1 MKTEDPG
8 MSNPS
13 TCQHGELP
21 RQQHDGLAFNST
33 EQTSR
38 NIDLRKY
45 AQKFSNH
52 RARHFMPN
60 TEQIMAVIDLVNDG
74 KTIAYIASKTGLP
87 VALVQ
92 EVIDKEGLRKPID
105 IRRERREKE
114 RSMQAAQKGAQN
126 ADRDERIKALAL
138 DGQTLSEIGRQ
149 VGISGERVRRIL
161 IEKWGLEIKDI
172 RNQSRAVYEASQAHF
187 ESESIKWVR
196 EHPGCTLSEIGSAL
210 DVNEDYVRLSLPT
223 EVRHL
228 VFDLIKSR
236 KNAQE
241 KLQHW
246 SDEQVFAAIRVAANQ
261 STPLSRAKYDEL
273 RISMNLNG
281 PSGVR
286 ILQRFDSWTR
296 ACQLSGVVS
305 GATPDI
311 EYQRKWTPEEL
322 ILWLGRFLLEAK
334 SGSAELYDE
343 WSRST
348 PGAPSGLTIR
358 NTWGTWSEC
367 KNAALE
373 DLRVN
378 W

>member
-38 NIDLRKY
+38 NIDLGKY
-45 AQKFSNH
+45 AQKFSNR

-114 RSMQAAQKGAQN
+114 RSTRAVQKGTRN

-138 DGQTLSEIGRQ
+138 DGQTLREIGRQ

-161 IEKWGLEIKDI
+161 IERWGLEIKDI
-172 RNQSRAVYEASQAHF
+172 RNQSRAVYEASQSRF
-187 ESESIKWVR
+187 KSEATKWVR
-196 EHPGCTLSEIGSAL
+196 EHPGCTLSEICSAL
-210 DVNEDYVRLSLPT
+210 DFDEDYVRVSLPA

-228 VFDLIKSR
+228 VIDLIESR
-236 KNAQE
+236 KSAQE
-241 KLQHW
+241 KLRRW
-246 SDEQVFAAIRVAANQ
+246 NDEQVFAAIRVAADQ

-273 RISMNLNG
+273 RITMDLNG

-286 ILQRFDSWTR
+286 VMQRFGSWTR

-311 EYQRKWTPEEL
+311 KYQRTWTPDEL
-322 ILWLGRFLLEAK
+322 VLWLGRFLLEAD
-334 SGSAELYDE
+334 SGSAVLYDE
-343 WSRST
+343 WSRT
-348 PGAPSGLTIR
+348 THGAPSGLTIR
-358 NTWGTWSEC
+358 NTWGVWSEC
-367 KNAALE
+367 RNAALKH
-373 DLRVN
+373 LRVN